1 MNIPPWLP
9 LDALQAGALFALA
22 LGYLA
27 DAAARRDRLMGWLGL
42 TCIVIGIRHGVMVMA
57 AEEALSAEITDRI
70 QSLCASLGFFGLFTA
85 FHLVFPRQLPGTA
98 LRILALG
105 LLPNL
110 VRNLALARGTAVEHA
125 LHQVANASYILGAG
139 YICLASWRASREGN
153 PMARRLLWGIVGLC
167 IPVVVEALALI
178 LTGAKIRLSGLAL
191 MILAIAIGGSWL
203 HLTMQGQRE
212 QLDRC
217 REEAKA
223 WRSLVPGPTWHAG
236 ESSLL
241 MESLFGVDWPRRL
254 DDRMESLDGS
264 AFELHRVPLAGGSS
278 LGWIETR
285 VDTLPGTAEFL
296 KGWTVALGM
305 EDGPSFDQTRSW
317 LESWGAEVTAWGT
330 VPPRE
335 GPYPSFLVWAREPS
349 ILAVWRED
357 ALDRRRPRWIQVGG
371 PLTEGPHERLEKPLD
386 EISLRLALQ
395 RLLSVK
401 GGGPRP

>member
-42 TCIVIGIRHGVMVMA
+42 TCILIGIRHGVMVMS
-57 AEEALSAEITDRI
+57 AEEALSPELTDRL
-70 QSLCASLGFFGLFTA
+70 QSLCASTGFFGLVTA
-85 FHLVFPRQLPGTA
+85 FSVVFPRHVDRRVLGF
-98 LRILALG
+98 IALG
-105 LLPNL
+105 MAPNL
-110 VRNLALARGTAVEHA
+110 VRNFLLPRGTGLEHL
-125 LHQVANASYILGAG
+125 LHNLTNGAYVLGSTL
-139 YICLASWRASREGN
+139 ICIASWRASREGN

-167 IPVVVEALALI
+167 VPVVVEALALI
-178 LTGAKIRLSGLAL
+178 FTGAKVRLSGLAL

-203 HLTMQGQRE
+203 HLTMQDQRE

-217 REEAKA
+217 RAEAKA
-223 WRSLVPGPTWHAG
+223 WRTLVPGPTWHTA
-236 ESSLL
+236 EPSLL
-241 MESLFGVDWPRRL
+241 MENLFGLDWPRKL
-254 DDRMESLDGS
+254 DDRMASLDGS
-264 AFELHRVPLAGGSS
+264 AFELHRVGLAGGAS

-285 VDTLPGTAEFL
+285 VDTVPGTAEFL
-296 KGWTVALGM
+296 TGWTVALGM
-305 EDGPSFDQTRSW
+305 EDGPSFDHARGW

-395 RLLSVK
+395 RLLSMK
-401 GGGPRP
+401 

>member
-1 MNIPPWLP
+1 MNVPPWLP

-42 TCIVIGIRHGVMVMA
+42 TCVIIGIRHGVMVMA
-57 AEEALSAEITDRI
+57 AEEALSLQLTDRL
-70 QSLCASLGFFGLFTA
+70 QSLCASIGFFGLACA
-85 FHLVFPRQLPGTA
+85 FRVVFPRQFTPRAVA
-98 LRILALG
+98 LLALG
-105 LLPNL
+105 MAPNL
-110 VRNLALARGTAVEHA
+110 VRNLTLPRDIPAEHV
-125 LHQVANASYILGAG
+125 LHQITNAAYVLGAAF
-139 YICLASWRASREGN
+139 ICLASWRASQEGS

-167 IPVVVEALALI
+167 VPVVVEAGALT
-178 LTGAKIRLSGLAL
+178 LFGAKIRLSGLAL

-212 QLDRC
+212 QLERC
-217 REEAKA
+217 REETKA
-223 WRSLVPGPTWHAG
+223 WRSLVPGPTWHSA
-236 ESSLL
+236 EPSLL
-241 MESLFGVDWPRRL
+241 MESLFGLDWPRRL
-254 DDRMESLDGS
+254 EDRMESGDGS
-264 AFELHRVPLAGGSS
+264 AFELHRVGLSGGAS

-285 VDTLPGTAEFL
+285 VDTLPGTARFL
-296 KGWTVALGM
+296 TGWTVALGM
-305 EDGPSFDQTRSW
+305 DDGPAFEQARAW
-317 LESWGAEVTAWGT
+317 LESWGAEVAAWGT

-371 PLTEGPHERLEKPLD
+371 PQTEGPHARLEKPLD

-401 GGGPRP
+401 